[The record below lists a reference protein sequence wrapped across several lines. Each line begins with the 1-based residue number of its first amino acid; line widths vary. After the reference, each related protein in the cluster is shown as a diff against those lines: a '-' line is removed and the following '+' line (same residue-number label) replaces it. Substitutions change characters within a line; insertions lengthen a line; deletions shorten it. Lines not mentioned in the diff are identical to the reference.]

1 LDKAGEFYHQ
11 TVRYVQM
18 LGVCLSVRSVHN
30 ETMTD
35 VIVPLQPDVKR
46 RILRI
51 QAFTLIWMCVEA
63 AVSLG
68 AAWRAHSPALLA
80 FGGDSALELVSA
92 LVVYWRFRFYS
103 TAMNAEKFASRIA
116 GGLLFVL
123 AAFVLL
129 ASGAALLGRRE
140 ARPSLAGIALL
151 LVAAVV
157 MPWLAGQ
164 KRKLSVAASSAAL
177 RADAA
182 ESAVC
187 GYMAWIALAGLS
199 VNAAWGIKWADPVAA
214 LCLIPFILREG
225 WEAVSS

>member
-1 LDKAGEFYHQ
+1 
-11 TVRYVQM
+11 
-18 LGVCLSVRSVHN
+18 
-30 ETMTD
+30 MTD
-35 VIVPLQPDVKR
+35 EIALRPDVRR

-51 QAFTLIWMCVEA
+51 QVFTLIWMSVEA

-80 FGGDSALELVSA
+80 FGGDSAIELVSA

-103 TAMNAEKFASRIA
+103 TETRAEEFAARIA
-116 GGLLFVL
+116 GGLLFAL
-123 AAFVLL
+123 AACVLL
-129 ASGAALLGRRE
+129 TSGAALLGKRE

-151 LVAAVV
+151 VVAAVV

-164 KRKLSVAASSAAL
+164 KRKLSVTASSAAL
-177 RADAA
+177 KADAA

-199 VNAAWGIKWADPVAA
+199 VNAVWGIKWADPLAA
-214 LCLIPFILREG
+214 LCLTPFILHEG
-225 WEAVSS
+225 WEAVRQEGC

>member
-1 LDKAGEFYHQ
+1 MADE
-11 TVRYVQM
+11 
-18 LGVCLSVRSVHN
+18 
-30 ETMTD
+30 
-35 VIVPLQPDVKR
+35 IVALQPDVLR

-68 AAWRAHSPALLA
+68 AAWWAHSPALFA
-80 FGGDSALELVSA
+80 FGGDSAIELVSA
-92 LVVYWRFRFYS
+92 LVVYWRFRFHS
-103 TAMNAEKFASRIA
+103 TETKAEKFATRMA
-116 GGLLFVL
+116 GGLLFAL
-123 AAFVLL
+123 AAYVLI
-129 ASGAALLGRRE
+129 ASAAALLGKRE
-140 ARPSLAGIALL
+140 ARSSLAGIALL

-164 KRKLSVAASSAAL
+164 KRNLSVVTSSAAL

-214 LCLIPFILREG
+214 FCLIPFILREG
-225 WEAVSS
+225 WEAVSE

>member
-1 LDKAGEFYHQ
+1 MAD
-11 TVRYVQM
+11 
-18 LGVCLSVRSVHN
+18 
-30 ETMTD
+30 ET
-35 VIVPLQPDVKR
+35 VPLPPEVLR

-51 QAFTLIWMCVEA
+51 QVFTLIWMILEA
-63 AVSLG
+63 AVSLI

-80 FGGDSALELVSA
+80 FGGDSAIELVSA
-92 LVVYWRFRFYS
+92 LVVYWRFRFHS
-103 TAMNAEKFASRIA
+103 TELKSEKFATRIA
-116 GGLLFVL
+116 GGLLFIL
-123 AAFVLL
+123 AAYVLL

-164 KRKLSVAASSAAL
+164 KRKLSALASSAAL

-199 VNAAWGIKWADPVAA
+199 INAAWGIKWADPLAA
-214 LCLIPFILREG
+214 LFLTPFILREA
-225 WEAVSS
+225 WEAVSA

>member
-1 LDKAGEFYHQ
+1 MA
-11 TVRYVQM
+11 
-18 LGVCLSVRSVHN
+18 
-30 ETMTD
+30 D
-35 VIVPLQPDVKR
+35 VIVPLQPDVRR

-51 QAFTLIWMCVEA
+51 QAFTLVWMFLEA
-63 AVSLG
+63 AVSLI

-80 FGGDSALELVSA
+80 FGGDSGIELASA
-92 LVVYWRFRFYS
+92 LVVYWRFRFHS
-103 TAMNAEKFASRIA
+103 AEMKAEEFATRIA

-123 AAFVLL
+123 AAYVLL
-129 ASGAALLGRRE
+129 ASGAALLGKRE
-140 ARPSLAGIALL
+140 ARPSLAGIAVL

-164 KRKLSVAASSAAL
+164 KRKLSAIASSAAL
-177 RADAA
+177 RADAV

-214 LCLIPFILREG
+214 LCLTPFILREA
-225 WEAVSS
+225 WEAVSA

>member
-1 LDKAGEFYHQ
+1 
-11 TVRYVQM
+11 
-18 LGVCLSVRSVHN
+18 
-30 ETMTD
+30 MTD
-35 VIVPLQPDVKR
+35 VIVPLQPDVLR

-51 QAFTLIWMCVEA
+51 QVFTLIWMGLEA
-63 AVSLG
+63 AVSLA

-92 LVVYWRFRFYS
+92 LVVYWRFRFHS
-103 TAMNAEKFASRIA
+103 AEMKAEKFATRIA
-116 GGLLFVL
+116 GGLLFAL
-123 AAFVLL
+123 AAYVLL
-129 ASGAALLGRRE
+129 ASGAALLGKGE
-140 ARPSLAGIALL
+140 ARSSLSGIALL

-157 MPWLAGQ
+157 MPWLAAQ
-164 KRKLSVAASSAAL
+164 KRKLSVTASSAAL

-214 LCLIPFILREG
+214 LCLAPFILREG
-225 WEAVSS
+225 WEAVSA

>member
-1 LDKAGEFYHQ
+1 
-11 TVRYVQM
+11 M
-18 LGVCLSVRSVHN
+18 LPAVCCVHN
-30 ETMTD
+30 ETMGD
-35 VIVPLQPDVKR
+35 VSVLLQPDVLR

-51 QAFTLIWMCVEA
+51 QAFTLIWMCLEA
-63 AVSLG
+63 AISLG

-80 FGGDSALELVSA
+80 FGGDSAIELVSA

-103 TAMNAEKFASRIA
+103 TGMKAEKSATRIA
-116 GGLLFVL
+116 GGLLFAL
-123 AAFVLL
+123 AAYVLL
-129 ASGAALLGRRE
+129 ASGAALLGNRE
-140 ARPSLAGIALL
+140 VHPSLAGIALL
-151 LVAAVV
+151 LVAAMM

-164 KRKLSVAASSAAL
+164 KRKLSDTVASAAL

-214 LCLIPFILREG
+214 LCLTPFILREG
-225 WEAVSS
+225 WEAVRGKSCECH

>member
-1 LDKAGEFYHQ
+1 MA
-11 TVRYVQM
+11 
-18 LGVCLSVRSVHN
+18 
-30 ETMTD
+30 D
-35 VIVPLQPDVKR
+35 VIVPPQPDVLR

-51 QAFTLIWMCVEA
+51 QAFTLTWMGLEA

-80 FGGDSALELVSA
+80 FGGDSAIELVSA
-92 LVVYWRFRFYS
+92 LAVYWRFRFHS
-103 TAMNAEKFASRIA
+103 TEMKAEKFATRIA
-116 GGLLFVL
+116 GGLLFAL
-123 AAFVLL
+123 AAYVLL
-129 ASGAALLGRRE
+129 ASGAALLGERE

-157 MPWLAGQ
+157 MPWLASQ
-164 KRKLSVAASSAAL
+164 KRKLSVTASSAAL

-199 VNAAWGIKWADPVAA
+199 ANAAWGIKWADPVAA
-214 LCLIPFILREG
+214 LCLTPFIWREG
-225 WEAVSS
+225 WEAVSA

>member
-1 LDKAGEFYHQ
+1 MA
-11 TVRYVQM
+11 
-18 LGVCLSVRSVHN
+18 
-30 ETMTD
+30 D
-35 VIVPLQPDVKR
+35 VIVPLQPDVLR

-51 QAFTLIWMCVEA
+51 QAFTLIWMMLEA

-80 FGGDSALELVSA
+80 FGGDSAIELVSA

-103 TAMNAEKFASRIA
+103 TEMKAEKLASRIA
-116 GGLLFVL
+116 GGLLFAL
-123 AAFVLL
+123 AAYVLV
-129 ASGAALLGRRE
+129 ASGAALFGKRE

-151 LVAAVV
+151 LVAGVV

-214 LCLIPFILREG
+214 LCLTPFIWREG
-225 WEAVSS
+225 WEAVSA

>member
-1 LDKAGEFYHQ
+1 MA
-11 TVRYVQM
+11 
-18 LGVCLSVRSVHN
+18 
-30 ETMTD
+30 D
-35 VIVPLQPDVKR
+35 VIVPLQPDVLR

-51 QAFTLIWMCVEA
+51 QVFTLIWMGLEA

-68 AAWRAHSPALLA
+68 AAWRARSPALLA
-80 FGGDSALELVSA
+80 FGGDSAIELVSA
-92 LVVYWRFRFYS
+92 LVVYWRFRFHS
-103 TAMNAEKFASRIA
+103 AEMEAEEFASRIA
-116 GGLLFVL
+116 GALLVVL
-123 AAFVLL
+123 ATYVLL
-129 ASGAALLGRRE
+129 ASGVALLGKRG

-164 KRKLSVAASSAAL
+164 KRKLSAIASSAAL

-199 VNAAWGIKWADPVAA
+199 VNAAWGIKWADPLAA
-214 LCLIPFILREG
+214 LCLTPFILREG
-225 WEAVSS
+225 WEAVRA